1 MLNQVT
7 VKPVKRKQLLIGL
20 DRDGTINRDLGTYCH
35 REEDF
40 EILPGVIEAIK
51 RLKRAGHVIAVITNQ
66 GGIEKGLYTE
76 IEVKKLHAILQKQL
90 LIAGSAPVDALFY
103 SPSSKPD
110 FVLAKPNP
118 TMLQQAE
125 LMLGLKFSNGGFY
138 VGDADRDLIAAERAK
153 ATPVL
158 VKTGKGEETAAR
170 LHGLKLTCYP
180 KIFETLLDFAKW
192 LVPEDK

>member
-1 MLNQVT
+1 MLNQAI
-7 VKPVKRKQLLIGL
+7 VKPVNRKPLLIGL
-20 DRDGTINRDLGTYCH
+20 DRDGTINRDLGTYCYK
-35 REEDF
+35 EQDF

-76 IEVKKLHAILQKQL
+76 VEVKKLHGILQREL
-90 LIAGSAPVDALFY
+90 LISGSAPVDALFY

-125 LMLGLKFSNGGFY
+125 LLLGLRFSNGGFY
-138 VGDADRDLIAAERAK
+138 IGDASRDLIAAERAN
-153 ATPVL
+153 ATAVL
-158 VKTGKGEETAAR
+158 VKTGKGQETFA
-170 LHGLKLTCYP
+170 GLNGLTLATYP

-192 LVPEDK
+192 LVPEEK